1 MRIKNPR
8 LRDLIGPRFWPLWF
22 GLGVLRLLILLPFSA
37 QLALGRMAGRL
48 LYRVAKSR
56 VKVVRKNIQH
66 CFPEITSE
74 QQEQLVRQHLES
86 LGIAIFETALCW
98 WGSER
103 QLRPLLHQLE
113 GLEHLQAAQE
123 QGQGVILLCAHFTDL
138 EISSR
143 MLLFH
148 TRFAGVYRRMN
159 NPLLEYITARGR
171 GEHADEAIPKDN
183 IKRMVQQLR
192 KGQTIWF
199 AADQNYRRKNSA
211 LINFCGQPA
220 PTATVIS
227 ALART
232 GRAVVMPFNVA
243 RIGAGYQLQILAPL
257 EDFPSGDPVADT
269 ERYHRLI
276 EQQIEKVP
284 EQYLWAH
291 KRFKGAPGFYY

>member
-8 LRDLIGPRFWPLWF
+8 LRDLIGPRFWPLWITL
-22 GLGVLRLLILLPFSA
+22 GLLRLLILLPFRV
-37 QLALGRMAGRL
+37 QLTLGRAVGRL
-48 LYRVAKSR
+48 LYRLAARR
-56 VKVVRKNIQH
+56 VSVVRKNIQH
-66 CFPEITSE
+66 CFAQMPAL
-74 QQEQLVRQHLES
+74 QQEQLVKLHLES
-86 LGIAIFETALCW
+86 LGIALFETALCW

-103 QLRPLLHQLE
+103 QLRPLLHQID
-113 GLEHLQAAQE
+113 GLEHLQAAQQ

-143 MLLFH
+143 LLLFH
-148 TRFAGVYRRMN
+148 ARFALVYRRMN
-159 NPLLEYITARGR
+159 NPLLEYLTAGARGA
-171 GEHADEAIPKDN
+171 HADEAIPKDN

-211 LINFCGQPA
+211 LVCFCGQPA

-232 GRAVVMPFNVA
+232 GRAKVLLFNVA
-243 RIGAGYQLQILAPL
+243 RVGDGYQIEILAPL
-257 EDFPSGDPVADT
+257 DNFPSDDPVADT

-276 EQQIEKVP
+276 EQQIAKVP

-291 KRFKGAPGFYY
+291 KRFKGAPGAPY

>member
-8 LRDLIGPRFWPLWF
+8 LCDLIGPRFWPLWI
-22 GLGVLRLLILLPFSA
+22 GLGLLRLLIILPFSV
-37 QLALGRMAGRL
+37 QLALGRSAGRL
-48 LYRVAKSR
+48 LYRLVPKRVA
-56 VKVVRKNIQH
+56 VARKNIQH
-66 CFPEITSE
+66 CFGDMTPE
-74 QQEQLVRQHLES
+74 QQDQLVAQHFES

-103 QLRPLLHQLE
+103 QLRPLLHQIE
-113 GLEHLQAAQE
+113 GLEYLQAAQQ

-138 EISSR
+138 EIISR
-143 MLLFH
+143 LLLFH
-148 TRFAGVYRRMN
+148 TRFAVVYRRMN
-159 NPLLEYITARGR
+159 NPLLEYITAGGR
-171 GEHADEAIPKDN
+171 SAHSDEAIPKDN

-211 LINFCGQPA
+211 LISFCGKPA

-232 GRAVVMPFNVA
+232 GKAVVLPFNAA
-243 RIGAGYQLQILAPL
+243 RVGSGYQLQILAPL
-257 EDFPSGDPVADT
+257 ENFPSDDPVADT

-291 KRFKGAPGFYY
+291 KRFKGAPGFNY

>member
-8 LRDLIGPRFWPLWF
+8 LRDLLGPRFWPLWF
-22 GLGVLRLLILLPFSA
+22 VLGLLRLLILLPFSI
-37 QLALGRMAGRL
+37 QLSLGRAIGRL
-48 LYRVAKSR
+48 LYRLAPSR
-56 VKVVRKNIQH
+56 VRVVRKNIQH
-66 CFPEITSE
+66 CFADMAPL
-74 QQEQLVRQHLES
+74 QQERLVKQHLES
-86 LGIAIFETALCW
+86 LGIALFETALCW

-103 QLRPLLHQLE
+103 QLRPLLHQIE
-113 GLEHLQAAQE
+113 GLEYLQAAQQ

-143 MLLFH
+143 ILLFH
-148 TRFAGVYRRMN
+148 TRFAVVYRRMN
-159 NPLLEYITARGR
+159 NPLLEYITAGGR
-171 GEHADEAIPKDN
+171 GAHADEAIPKDN

-199 AADQNYRRKNSA
+199 AADQNYQRKNSA

-232 GRAVVMPFNVA
+232 GRAAVLPFNVA
-243 RIGAGYQLQILAPL
+243 RIGNGYQLQILAPL
-257 EDFPSGDPVADT
+257 EGFPSGDAMADT